1 MPEAENDLE
10 AMQRWL
16 ALGLGRAVLHLELHD
31 SAPYHAMILHA
42 CLYQEPYDSQTEPER
57 AHYLD
62 DILLASGQEAY
73 FRSRILA
80 ALVDPVDELNLDQ
93 LCGLL
98 VEWARRGDAEARQV
112 LYTIAG
118 DLADAGISYPNYRLI
133 ELDGWEGFVFVAER
147 LGAAILNGAEG
158 VHDDALDDIKHHMGE
173 DAVAARLAEL
183 RASNHLIAVY
193 LDTIDTNTIQL

>member
-80 ALVDPVDELNLDQ
+80 ALADPDDELNLDQ

-98 VEWARRGDAEARQV
+98 VEWARRGDAE
-112 LYTIAG
+112 
-118 DLADAGISYPNYRLI
+118 
-133 ELDGWEGFVFVAER
+133 EGPAASRRTRHRRREDIPR
-147 LGAAILNGAEG
+147 GGLGAPEQ
-158 VHDDALDDIKHHMGE
+158 
-173 DAVAARLAEL
+173 R
-183 RASNHLIAVY
+183 S
-193 LDTIDTNTIQL
+193 